1 MQTQEQNDMFTRV
14 GAGTPMGELMRRY
27 WHPIAAAAELKQNPT
42 KAVRVLGED
51 LVLYKDEGGRLGLIE
66 AACAHRRVNMLFG
79 IPEERG
85 LRCPYHGWLYDETGQ
100 CLEMPA
106 ETPDSTFPSRV
117 RLKAYPVE
125 QLGGLVFAYLG
136 PSPAPLLP
144 RWEPFVR
151 EGMVRSIGWLVI
163 SCNWLQIMEN
173 SMDPVHNEYLHGY
186 FNNYILERM
195 GVLADRGRLGQRQ
208 FTPGPDAGRHWR
220 RGAKVTH
227 HVKVGFTQFEHGVL
241 KHRLMEDE
249 DEATSP
255 GWTVGHPVVIPNLE
269 HGSRGRGFQIRVPID
284 DTHTYYLY
292 YNEHDPL
299 PGENTDQAPEDIPV
313 FKVPLPGVDADGL
326 PIWELLDDASGQDN
340 FAWTSQGPL
349 MERWLER
356 LGPSDV
362 GILMYR
368 RLLGEQMRIVEDGG
382 DPMNVFRDPEKN
394 QRIVLPCDGQAPS
407 ATRPEWRYARQDL
420 TTIGV
425 RGKYD
430 TVELQHAA
438 VGGKPMPAA
447 MPQPARDI
455 VAASPG

>member
-1 MQTQEQNDMFTRV
+1 
-14 GAGTPMGELMRRY
+14 
-27 WHPIAAAAELKQNPT
+27 
-42 KAVRVLGED
+42 
-51 LVLYKDEGGRLGLIE
+51 
-66 AACAHRRVNMLFG
+66 
-79 IPEERG
+79 
-85 LRCPYHGWLYDETGQ
+85 
-100 CLEMPA
+100 
-106 ETPDSTFPSRV
+106 
-117 RLKAYPVE
+117 
-125 QLGGLVFAYLG
+125 
-136 PSPAPLLP
+136 
-144 RWEPFVR
+144 
-151 EGMVRSIGWLVI
+151 
-163 SCNWLQIMEN
+163 
-173 SMDPVHNEYLHGY
+173 MDPVHNEYLHGY

-269 HGSRGRGFQIRVPID
+269 HGSRGRGFQIRVPMD

-394 QRIVLPCDGQAPS
+394 QPHRIALRRPGSECNPPGVAVRATGPDDHRRAWEVRHRRVGARSRRRQAPPGGDAATGARHRRRVAGVGVPASFLTGVGFRRGSQSCSQSSPASRPKAEPIVDRREREVVPCQPGNSGTNGSFGS
-407 ATRPEWRYARQDL
+407 ASSVSAARRSACSPSSPRPRVSR
-420 TTIGV
+420 
-425 RGKYD
+425 
-430 TVELQHAA
+430 
-438 VGGKPMPAA
+438 
-447 MPQPARDI
+447 
-455 VAASPG
+455 